1 MKKTFAIAALF
12 VAALTGT
19 AVAADSYDLSV
30 NAPASKVNEKAV
42 AKVSVQTK
50 GDWHVNKE
58 YPHKL
63 TLEAPEGVKIEKAK
77 LTAKEA
83 SKFDDKQLA
92 FDVAYTVAKAGKTEI
107 KGTLKFATCQ
117 GESACV
123 QKTENIV
130 ISVSAK

>member
-30 NAPASKVNEKAV
+30 NAPASKVNQKAT

-50 GDWHVNKE
+50 GDWHVNKD

-63 TLEAPEGVKIEKAK
+63 TLVAPAGVKIEKTT

-83 SKFDDKQLA
+83 AKFDEKQLA
-92 FDVAYTVAKAGKTEI
+92 FDVTYTAAKAGKAQI
-107 KGTLKFATCQ
+107 KGTLKFGICQ
-117 GESACV
+117 GENVCV
-123 QKTENIV
+123 PKTENIV